1 MPGAADSAGAAG
13 SAVSP
18 VSPPRTRA
26 ELARYIDH
34 TLLAPDAT
42 HSQVYAVCR
51 DAAEW
56 NVTAVC
62 VSPSFVP
69 LPDEIRGALRA
80 HDVMVCTVVGFP
92 SGAHASAA
100 KSAEAVLA
108 VQSGAD
114 EIDMV
119 VNLGLVRE
127 ARWNDVE
134 AEVRTVREAIDNT
147 VRSAINNAARS
158 PDSRRIVLKVI
169 CESGALSDDEL
180 RAVCRAA
187 VAGGADFVKTSTG
200 FHASGGATERAV
212 AIMRATV
219 GESIGVKAS
228 GGIRTTAVALAMIAA
243 GANRI
248 GASATSE
255 ILAGMPA

>member
-1 MPGAADSAGAAG
+1 MPGAAG
-13 SAVSP
+13 SPVSP

-42 HSQVYAVCR
+42 RAQVQAVCR

-56 NVTAVC
+56 NVAAVC

-80 HDVMVCTVVGFP
+80 HGVMACTVVGFP

-108 VQSGAD
+108 VQNGAD

-134 AEVRTVREAIDNT
+134 AEVHA
-147 VRSAINNAARS
+147 VRSAIDAVRQANRAATRGV
-158 PDSRRIVLKVI
+158 VLKVI
-169 CESGALSDDEL
+169 CQSGALSDDEL
-180 RAVCRAA
+180 RSVCRAA
-187 VAGGADFVKTSTG
+187 VTGGADFVKTSTG

-219 GESIGVKAS
+219 GDGIGVKAS
-228 GGIRTTAVALAMIAA
+228 GGIRTTAAALAMIAA

-248 GASATSE
+248 GASATKE

>member
-13 SAVSP
+13 SAGSP

-42 HSQVYAVCR
+42 RAQVQAVCR

-56 NVTAVC
+56 NVAAVC

-80 HDVMVCTVVGFP
+80 HGVMVCTVVGFP

-108 VQSGAD
+108 VQNGAD

-134 AEVRTVREAIDNT
+134 AEVHA
-147 VRSAINNAARS
+147 VRSAIDAVRQATRAATRGV
-158 PDSRRIVLKVI
+158 VLKVI

-180 RAVCRAA
+180 RGVCRAA

-219 GESIGVKAS
+219 GDGIGVKAS
-228 GGIRTTAVALAMIAA
+228 GGIRTTAAALAMIAA

-248 GASATSE
+248 GASATKE